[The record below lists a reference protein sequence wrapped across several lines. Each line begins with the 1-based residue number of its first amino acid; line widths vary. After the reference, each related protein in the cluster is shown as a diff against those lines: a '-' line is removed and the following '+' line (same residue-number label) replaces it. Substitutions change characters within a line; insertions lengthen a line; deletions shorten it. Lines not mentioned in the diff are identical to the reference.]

1 MGKKKFKVTE
11 DLVRNANDY
20 IPLSRK
26 LAIAKV
32 IAPKCIEKS
41 KTAEQ
46 NQKGL
51 EFLALPTLWV
61 DDLETKSLYTM
72 SVLLT
77 EYLKVD
83 LPEDF
88 TDAIY
93 DEYASTHILN
103 QLERFKSVLSLKDK
117 VFDLLNDFRDFKKLL
132 DTEIFNEKEV
142 RNDPVAR
149 MSAAISIVSNPESIK
164 KMQSELE
171 KTVSDYE
178 IAQKEAREKLEAGK
192 VDEE

>member
-1 MGKKKFKVTE
+1 M
-11 DLVRNANDY
+11 
-20 IPLSRK
+20 
-26 LAIAKV
+26 AKA

-61 DDLETKSLYTM
+61 DDLETKNLYTM
-72 SVLLT
+72 VVLLT
-77 EYLKVD
+77 EYLKIKVPD
-83 LPEDF
+83 DF
-88 TDAIY
+88 TDEIY

-103 QLERFKSVLSLKDK
+103 QLERFKSNLALKDK
-117 VFDLLNDFRDFKKLL
+117 VFDLLNDFRDFKKIL

-149 MSAAISIVSNPESIK
+149 LSAAISIISNSENIK
-164 KMQSELE
+164 KMQEELE
-171 KTVSDYE
+171 KSASE
-178 IAQKEAREKLEAGK
+178 FESAQREAKSKLQAGK
-192 VDEE
+192 GDAE

>member
-1 MGKKKFKVTE
+1 MGKKFTITE
-11 DLVRNANDY
+11 NLVRNANDY
-20 IPLSRK
+20 IPLERK
-26 LAIAKV
+26 VAMAKA

-61 DDLETKSLYTM
+61 DDLETKNLYTM
-72 SVLLT
+72 VVLLT
-77 EYLKVD
+77 EYLKIKVPD
-83 LPEDF
+83 DF
-88 TDAIY
+88 TDEIY

-103 QLERFKSVLSLKDK
+103 QLERFKSNLTLKDK
-117 VFDLLNDFRDFKKLL
+117 VFDLLNDFRDFKKIL

-149 MSAAISIVSNPESIK
+149 LSAAISIISNSENIK
-164 KMQSELE
+164 KMQEELE
-171 KTVSDYE
+171 KSASE
-178 IAQKEAREKLEAGK
+178 FESAQREAKAKLQAGK
-192 VDEE
+192 GDAE

>member
-1 MGKKKFKVTE
+1 MEKKFTITE
-11 DLVRNANDY
+11 NLVRNANDY
-20 IPLSRK
+20 IPLERK
-26 LAIAKV
+26 VAMAKA

-61 DDLETKSLYTM
+61 DDLETKNLYTM
-72 SVLLT
+72 VVLLT
-77 EYLKVD
+77 EYLKIKVPD
-83 LPEDF
+83 DF
-88 TDAIY
+88 TDEIY

-103 QLERFKSVLSLKDK
+103 QLERFKSNLSLKDK
-117 VFDLLNDFRDFKKLL
+117 VFDLLNDFRDFKKIL

-149 MSAAISIVSNPESIK
+149 LSAAISIISNSENIK
-164 KMQSELE
+164 KMQEELE
-171 KTVSDYE
+171 KSASE
-178 IAQKEAREKLEAGK
+178 FESAQREAKAKLQAGK
-192 VDEE
+192 GDAE

>member
-1 MGKKKFKVTE
+1 MGKKFTITE
-11 DLVRNANDY
+11 NLVRNANDY
-20 IPLSRK
+20 IPLERK
-26 LAIAKV
+26 VAMAKA

-61 DDLETKSLYTM
+61 DDLETKNLYTM
-72 SVLLT
+72 VVLLT
-77 EYLKVD
+77 EYLKITVPD
-83 LPEDF
+83 DF
-88 TDAIY
+88 TDEIY

-103 QLERFKSVLSLKDK
+103 QLERFKSNLALKDK
-117 VFDLLNDFRDFKKLL
+117 VFDLLNDFRDFKKIL

-149 MSAAISIVSNPESIK
+149 LSAAISIISNSENIK
-164 KMQSELE
+164 KMQAELE
-171 KTVSDYE
+171 KSASE
-178 IAQKEAREKLEAGK
+178 FESAQREAKAKLQAGK
-192 VDEE
+192 GDAE

>member
-11 DLVRNANDY
+11 DLLRSANDY
-20 IPLSRK
+20 IPLNRK
-26 LAIAKV
+26 VAIAKV

-46 NQKGL
+46 NRKGL
-51 EFLALPTLWV
+51 EFLSLPTLWV

-77 EYLKVD
+77 EYLKVQI
-83 LPEDF
+83 PEDF
-88 TDAIY
+88 TDETY
-93 DEYASTHILN
+93 DEYASMHILN
-103 QLERFKSVLSLKDK
+103 QLERFKSNLSLKDK
-117 VFDLLNDFRDFKKLL
+117 VFDLLNDYRDFKKLL

-149 MSAAISIVSNPESIK
+149 MSAAISIVSNPENIK
-164 KMQSELE
+164 RMQAELE
-171 KTVSDYE
+171 KTAAEFES
-178 IAQKEAREKLEAGK
+178 AQREAKAKLEAGK
-192 VDEE
+192 GDAE

>member
-1 MGKKKFKVTE
+1 MGKKKFNVTE
-11 DLVRNANDY
+11 DLLRNASDY

-26 LAIAKV
+26 VAIAKV
-32 IAPKCIEKS
+32 IAPKCIAKS
-41 KTAEQ
+41 KTAQQ

-51 EFLALPTLWV
+51 EFLSLPTLWV
-61 DDLETKSLYTM
+61 DDLETKNLYTM

-77 EYLKVD
+77 EYLKIEI
-83 LPEDF
+83 PEEF
-88 TDAIY
+88 TDETY

-117 VFDLLNDFRDFKKLL
+117 VFDLLNDFRDFRKIL

-149 MSAAISIVSNPESIK
+149 LSAAISIISNPENIK
-164 KMQSELE
+164 KMQAELE
-171 KTVSDYE
+171 KSASEFE
-178 IAQKEAREKLEAGK
+178 IAQREAKSKLQAGK
-192 VDEE
+192 GDAE